1 MSDIKI
7 EDLKCIACGL
17 IENNQGQ
24 WSTSDS
30 KENFIYSLAFNDG
43 ALALLKEI
51 QIRYFRK
58 VAADGKSTEK

>member
-30 KENFIYSLAFNDG
+30 KKNLLYALAFNDG

-58 VAADGKSTEK
+58 EATNGESEEK

>member
-24 WSTSDS
+24 WSISGS
-30 KENFIYSLAFNDG
+30 KEDFIYALAFNDG

-58 VAADGKSTEK
+58 EATNGKSTEK